1 MNFFS
6 LDVTEYKL
14 KKADWLQYVCWKP
27 TISDVVMRQNF
38 ALSSLT
44 TNPVDSLLLSAF
56 EFIDVN
62 EAGAANKILEDS
74 ATAHIRKV
82 RGYFAEISQKSPWTG
97 HANPSAT
104 VEAVLREATL
114 GPINGIQRKE
124 QP

>member
-1 MNFFS
+1 
-6 LDVTEYKL
+6 
-14 KKADWLQYVCWKP
+14 
-27 TISDVVMRQNF
+27 MRQNF